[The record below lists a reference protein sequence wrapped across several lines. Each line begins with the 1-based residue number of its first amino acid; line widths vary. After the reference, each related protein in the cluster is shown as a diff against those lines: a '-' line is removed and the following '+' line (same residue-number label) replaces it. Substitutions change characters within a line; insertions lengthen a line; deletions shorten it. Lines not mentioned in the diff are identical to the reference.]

1 MKIPKEL
8 KHYADWVFVMNG
20 TPQEETIE
28 RVIEGCKIFI
38 EKTKKE
44 AKHYEL

>member
-1 MKIPKEL
+1 MKKIPKEL
-8 KHYADWVFVMNG
+8 KEYADRVFLIKG
-20 TPQEETIE
+20 IPQEETIK

-44 AKHYEL
+44 AQP

>member
-8 KHYADWVFVMNG
+8 KEYADWVFVTKG
-20 TPQEETIE
+20 TPQEETIK

-38 EKTKKE
+38 EKTKE
-44 AKHYEL
+44 AQP